1 MIKEKMWSLGNNFKI
16 ADENGEDAF
25 FVKGK
30 VFSWGDDLSLL
41 DTAGVE
47 QARIK
52 QKLMSFLPCYEIIR
66 NGELFAR
73 VIKEFTWFNK
83 EFTLD
88 VPGPNDYSIKVSFW
102 LHNYQFSRS
111 GNVVATVT
119 KNLWSWTDTYGIEII
134 EGEDDVSI
142 LCTAIVI
149 DQVLHDEKE
158 G

>member
-1 MIKEKMWSLGNNFKI
+1 MIKEKMWSLGNDFKI

-88 VPGPNDYSIKVSFW
+88 VPGPNDYSIKGSFW

-119 KNLWSWTDTYGIEII
+119 KNLWSWTDTLKHPISQRRRSQIGFCITRSETLWFCLLKP
-134 EGEDDVSI
+134 S
-142 LCTAIVI
+142 
-149 DQVLHDEKE
+149 
-158 G
+158 